1 MHVYERF
8 GAGGRKIS
16 LKRLKLIFARAF
28 TNGTLPKKIL
38 QAGAKKVIVRPC
50 RKYRAGRMPAAGL
63 PAIF

>member
-28 TNGTLPKKIL
+28 TNGTLPQKNI
-38 QAGAKKVIVRPC
+38 
-50 RKYRAGRMPAAGL
+50 AGRGKKSYSPPMQEIPRR
-63 PAIF
+63 